1 MSPKEFVHAIHK
13 DVVAANVSTYG
24 ALLASTPPDGATD
37 PNWSKALAIYQSLD
51 ENARRAFLG
60 FVRQIMLDTTS
71 NLLGVL
77 DGSSPLDA
85 FRDEFKLT
93 YGGSA
98 QPLNGDLQSLLLEL
112 DQDDQD

>member
-1 MSPKEFVHAIHK
+1 
-13 DVVAANVSTYG
+13 
-24 ALLASTPPDGATD
+24 
-37 PNWSKALAIYQSLD
+37 
-51 ENARRAFLG
+51 
-60 FVRQIMLDTTS
+60 MLDTTS